1 MAVSQELQLPRDFEI
16 TDEMREVIDMVQ
28 RGKNVFVTGKA
39 GSGKSTLLTYLRE
52 EILPEDCIYCSY
64 TGVASLNIGG
74 QTLHS
79 FFGFLPNITK
89 IGRAHV

>member
-52 EILPEDCIYCSY
+52 EILPED
-64 TGVASLNIGG
+64 
-74 QTLHS
+74 
-79 FFGFLPNITK
+79 
-89 IGRAHV
+89 